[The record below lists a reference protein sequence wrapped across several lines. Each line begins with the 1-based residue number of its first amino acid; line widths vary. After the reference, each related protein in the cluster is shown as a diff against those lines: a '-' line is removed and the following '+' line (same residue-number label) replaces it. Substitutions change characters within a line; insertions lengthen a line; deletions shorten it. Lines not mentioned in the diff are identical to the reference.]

1 MWRPKRI
8 ISKGPL
14 LFLIYI
20 NDFQRCSSKLDF
32 HLFADDSN
40 LSFASKSLCGIESI
54 INAELIH
61 VKTWLSANK
70 LSLNIAKSNFVI
82 FHPPQKKKTFN
93 IRLSVNDK
101 PLKEEPYIQY
111 LGVMLDSHLNWKAHV
126 SHVMKKTKRNIGL
139 ISKLRYFVNTNT
151 LVSLYY
157 ALIYPFFIYSLT
169 AWGNTYEKDLYSY
182 YKNVLSA

>member
-1 MWRPKRI
+1 M
-8 ISKGPL
+8 
-14 LFLIYI
+14 IYI

-40 LSFASKSLCGIESI
+40 LCYASKSLSGIRSI
-54 INAELIH
+54 INAELVH

-151 LVSLYY
+151 LVSLY
-157 ALIYPFFIYSLT
+157 
-169 AWGNTYEKDLYSY
+169 
-182 YKNVLSA
+182 

>member
-8 ISKGPL
+8 SSIGPL

-40 LSFASKSLCGIESI
+40 LLYASKSLSGIKSI
-54 INAELIH
+54 INAELVH

-82 FHPPQKKKTFN
+82 FHPPQKKKAFN

-101 PLKEEPYIQY
+101 PLPR
-111 LGVMLDSHLNWKAHV
+111 A
-126 SHVMKKTKRNIGL
+126 
-139 ISKLRYFVNTNT
+139 
-151 LVSLYY
+151 
-157 ALIYPFFIYSLT
+157 
-169 AWGNTYEKDLYSY
+169 
-182 YKNVLSA
+182 SA